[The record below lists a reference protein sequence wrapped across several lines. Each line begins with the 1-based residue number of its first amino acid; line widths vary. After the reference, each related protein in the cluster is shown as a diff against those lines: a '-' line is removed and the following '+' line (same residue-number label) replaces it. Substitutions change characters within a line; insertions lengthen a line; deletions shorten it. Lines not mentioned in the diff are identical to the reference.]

1 MNLEAEFERLKTCS
15 RILIWGGG
23 YHTKEA
29 LRFYKSFFRE
39 RDIQIVDKNK
49 AGQSIEGYKII
60 ASDEADYSIDYVV
73 IMSSIYHDEIER
85 GLFRGRPGRQDG
97 EI

>member
-39 RDIQIVDKNK
+39 RDIQIVDINR
-49 AGQSIEGYKII
+49 S
-60 ASDEADYSIDYVV
+60 SDTRMPVAQIV
-73 IMSSIYHDEIER
+73 
-85 GLFRGRPGRQDG
+85 
-97 EI
+97 